1 MKYLYFSAPWCGPCK
16 QLAPK
21 MELVA
26 EANITVEKIL
36 VDSDAETTEKYGIR
50 NIPTVVLID
59 ENGVEL
65 ERFVGVNPV
74 EFYLEKWENHV
85 N

>member
-26 EANITVEKIL
+26 ESVAVEKIL
-36 VDSDAETTEKYGIR
+36 VDSDTETTQKYGIR

-74 EFYLEKWENHV
+74 EFYLEKWENHA

>member
-26 EANITVEKIL
+26 ESVTVEKIL
-36 VDSDAETTEKYGIR
+36 VDSDTETTEKYGIR
-50 NIPTVVLID
+50 NIPTVLLID
-59 ENGVEL
+59 ENGTEL

-74 EFYLEKWENHV
+74 EFYLEKFTNHV

>member
-36 VDSDAETTEKYGIR
+36 VDLDTETTQKYGIR

-65 ERFVGVNPV
+65 ERFVGVNSV
-74 EFYLEKWENHV
+74 GFYLEKWENHV

>member
-21 MELVA
+21 MELVGESVA
-26 EANITVEKIL
+26 VEKIL
-36 VDSDAETTEKYGIR
+36 VDSDAETTQKYGIR

>member
-21 MELVA
+21 MKLVA

-50 NIPTVVLID
+50 NIPTVLLID
-59 ENGVEL
+59 ENGTEL

-74 EFYLEKWENHV
+74 EFYLEKWENYA

>member
-16 QLAPK
+16 QLAPN

-26 EANITVEKIL
+26 ETVSVEKIL
-36 VDSDAETTEKYGIR
+36 VDVDVETTQKYGIR

-59 ENGVEL
+59 ENEKEI
-65 ERFVGVNPV
+65 ERFMGVNPV
-74 EFYLEKWENHV
+74 EFYLEKFQSHV

>member
-1 MKYLYFSAPWCGPCK
+1 MKYLYFSAPWCSPCK

-26 EANITVEKIL
+26 ESVTVEKIL

-50 NIPTVVLID
+50 NIPTVLLID
-59 ENGVEL
+59 ENGTEL

-74 EFYLEKWENHV
+74 EFYLEKFTNHV

>member
-26 EANITVEKIL
+26 ETVSVEKIL
-36 VDSDAETTEKYGIR
+36 VDADAETTQKYGIR
-50 NIPTVVLID
+50 NVPTVVLID
-59 ENGVEL
+59 ENGIEL
-65 ERFVGVNPV
+65 ERFVGVNTV
-74 EFYLEKWENHV
+74 EFYLEKFENHA

>member
-26 EANITVEKIL
+26 EANIPVEKIL
-36 VDSDAETTEKYGIR
+36 VDADAETTQKYGIR
-50 NIPTVVLID
+50 NIPTVLLID
-59 ENGVEL
+59 ENGTEL

-74 EFYLEKWENHV
+74 EFYLEKFENHA

>member
-21 MELVA
+21 MEEVA
-26 EANITVEKIL
+26 ETVTVEKIL
-36 VDSDAETTEKYGIR
+36 VDENQEITQQYGIR

-59 ENGVEL
+59 ENGTEL
-65 ERFVGVNPV
+65 ERFVGVNDV
-74 EFYLEKWENHV
+74 GFYLEKFNEHV

>member
-26 EANITVEKIL
+26 EANKKKKKIL
-36 VDSDAETTEKYGIR
+36 VDSDAETTQKYGIR

-59 ENGVEL
+59 ENGTEL
-65 ERFVGVNPV
+65 ERFVGVNTV
-74 EFYLEKWENHV
+74 GFYLEKFENHA